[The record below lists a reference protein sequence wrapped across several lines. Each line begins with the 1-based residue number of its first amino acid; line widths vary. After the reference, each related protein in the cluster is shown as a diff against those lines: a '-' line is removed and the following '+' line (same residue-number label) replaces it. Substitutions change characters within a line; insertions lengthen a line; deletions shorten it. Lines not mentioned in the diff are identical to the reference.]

1 MANEALRLIGS
12 SSADRGAE
20 GGSDELDLRELWRAV
35 WRRKFV
41 LLATISVITGA
52 AYAYI
57 AQQTPLYT
65 AQTLIQVQTRDAP
78 VLQAPGVVEDLVGD
92 PASGLRAGVMESE
105 IQFLT
110 SPGFLRHMVEQ
121 LDLVKDP
128 EFNSA
133 LRADAGQPSVLA
145 LLNPLRYVPARWL
158 AALRGQ
164 QGAGSAPAVDP
175 AMLELNRVV
184 GAFGSRLE
192 ILQVNGSYVMSLA
205 FLAEDPAKAA
215 RIANAMADEYLVSQV
230 EAKFQAAER
239 ATEWLGKR
247 IQELRG
253 EVLEAEA
260 KIVEYRSRNNLVDT
274 ADGNQA
280 SLQFFQLNSQMALAQ
295 AERAGA
301 EARLS
306 QARAMLQAEGG
317 MQAAAA
323 VLNSPVMADL
333 RSQELELTRRV
344 SELSADIGER
354 HPQMVT
360 TRGELAN
367 VREKMQDEVQ
377 RIISD
382 LTNEVAVA
390 RAREQELQNHM
401 AALQG
406 DAANLDLAEV
416 ELRDLTM
423 EADANRQMFATF
435 LTRFREIVEQQELQE
450 ADAKIMSAATV
461 PVGPS
466 YPKTTFVTLIAFAGS
481 LVLGGLLVFVVERWD
496 AGYGFRSADEIQ
508 AALGLRALALVPD
521 LSRRETNGASA
532 EDYIVQKPN
541 SSYAEALQRVRT
553 SLFLADGER
562 PPKTVLV
569 TSSVPLEGKS
579 AIAVSLARQ
588 SARSGLKVILVDADL
603 RRPRLHEVLGLANQN
618 GLSEVL
624 TGRVSPEAAIKH
636 DERSGLDFLPAGVG
650 VVSPPDL
657 LRSSTMRIL
666 LEEMAAYYDLVVL
679 DSPPVGAVSDGLT
692 LAGIVDKSLYV
703 IRWEQTPR
711 NVVLAGMGQMFEA
724 GAEIA
729 GVVLSRVDVKK
740 HARYGYADSG
750 CYRGNYSKYYVN

>member
-12 SSADRGAE
+12 SAGRSAEQRG
-20 GGSDELDLRELWRAV
+20 DELDLRELWRAIL
-35 WRRKFV
+35 RRKFV
-41 LLATISVITGA
+41 LLATIIAITGTT
-52 AYAYI
+52 YAFI
-57 AQQTPLYT
+57 SQQTPMYT
-65 AQTLIQVQTRDAP
+65 AQALIQITTRDAQIIQ
-78 VLQAPGVVEDLVGD
+78 VAGVIDELIAD
-92 PASGLRAGVMESE
+92 PATIQSE

-110 SPGFLRHMVEQ
+110 SPAFLRRMVEQ
-121 LDLVKDP
+121 LDLMEDP
-128 EFNSA
+128 EFNGA
-133 LRADAGQPSVLA
+133 LREDAGQPSVLE
-145 LLNPLRYVPARWL
+145 LLNPMRYIPESWL
-158 AALRGQ
+158 AAITVERE
-164 QGAGSAPAVDP
+164 SAVPAIDP
-175 AMLELNRVV
+175 AMLQLNRVV
-184 GAFGSRLE
+184 GTFGSRLLIE
-192 ILQVNGSYVMSLA
+192 PVGMSYIVALSFM
-205 FLAEDPAKAA
+205 AEDPAKAA
-215 RIANAMADEYLVSQV
+215 MIANAMADEYLVSQV

-239 ATEWLGKR
+239 ATDWLSKR

-274 ADGNQA
+274 DDSNPVT
-280 SLQFFQLNSQMALAQ
+280 LQFFQLNSQVALAQ

-301 EARLS
+301 EARLG
-306 QARAMLQAEGG
+306 QARAMLNTEGG
-317 MQAAAA
+317 VQAAAL
-323 VLNSPVMADL
+323 VLNSVVMADL
-333 RSQELELTRRV
+333 RSQELQLTRKI
-344 SELSADIGER
+344 SELSSEMGER

-367 VREKMQDEVQ
+367 VQAKMQDEVQ

-382 LTNEVAVA
+382 LSNEVAVA
-390 RAREQELQNHM
+390 LARERELQNGM
-401 AALQG
+401 ASLQG
-406 DAANLDLAEV
+406 DAANLELAEV

-423 EADANRQMFATF
+423 QADANRQLFATF
-435 LTRFREIVEQQELQE
+435 LTRFHEIIEQQELQE
-450 ADAKIMSAATV
+450 ADARVMSAASV
-461 PVGPS
+461 PVAPS
-466 YPKTTFVTLIAFAGS
+466 HPQIQLVTMIGFAAS
-481 LVLGGLLVFVVERWD
+481 LVLGVLLVFVVERWD
-496 AGYGFRSADEIQ
+496 SGYGFRSADEIQ
-508 AALGLRALALVPD
+508 STLGLRALALVPD

-541 SSYAEALQRVRT
+541 SSYAEALQRIRT

-579 AIAVSLARQ
+579 AIAASLARQ

-657 LRSSTMRIL
+657 FRSSTMRIL
-666 LEEMAAYYDLVVL
+666 LEEMGAYYDLVII

-692 LAGIVDKSLYV
+692 LSGIVDKSLYV

-711 NVVLAGMGQMFEA
+711 NVVLAGMRQMFEA
-724 GAEIA
+724 GADIA

-750 CYRGNYSKYYVN
+750 YYRGNYSKYYVN